1 MVEQFDAIVVGAG
14 TSGSILTRRL
24 VDAGRKV
31 LLVEAGREDVNPA
44 IHDPS
49 RMGELWHSDD
59 DWDYFTTP
67 QPHATHRRLHWP
79 RGKVVGGSHSLNAMI
94 WVRGAAR
101 DYDGWAASGASGWA
115 WADVLPVFK
124 DIENWHGAPSD
135 ARGEGGLLDV
145 TDDYPLHPIQEA
157 IITAAT
163 QIGLAQNPDYNDG
176 RLDGV
181 SKQQITVRGGT
192 RLHTYRAYVAP
203 VLGSERLTV
212 RTGAWVHRL
221 LFEGSRVTGV
231 EYELGGELHRV
242 YADEIVLSAGA
253 VDSPRILM
261 LSGIGP
267 GSHLDELGIEVRAD
281 LPGVGENL
289 HDHLL

>member
-145 TDDYPLHPIQEA
+145 TRSEEHTSELQSRGH
-157 IITAAT
+157 
-163 QIGLAQNPDYNDG
+163 LVCRR
-176 RLDGV
+176 RLE
-181 SKQQITVRGGT
+181 KRK
-192 RLHTYRAYVAP
+192 
-203 VLGSERLTV
+203 
-212 RTGAWVHRL
+212 
-221 LFEGSRVTGV
+221 
-231 EYELGGELHRV
+231 
-242 YADEIVLSAGA
+242 
-253 VDSPRILM
+253 
-261 LSGIGP
+261 
-267 GSHLDELGIEVRAD
+267 
-281 LPGVGENL
+281 
-289 HDHLL
+289 